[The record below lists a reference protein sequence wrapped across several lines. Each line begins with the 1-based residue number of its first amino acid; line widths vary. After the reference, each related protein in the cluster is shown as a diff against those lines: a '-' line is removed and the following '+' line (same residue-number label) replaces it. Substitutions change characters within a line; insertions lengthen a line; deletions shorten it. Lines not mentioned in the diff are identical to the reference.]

1 MEFWDVYDKNRMPKG
16 YKIMRGG
23 DRRLANGEYHLTA
36 HVCLFAGDGRMVIQ
50 RRADFKGLW
59 GGLWDISAS
68 GSVLAGESS
77 LAGAQRELFEEI
89 GVKADFGAGV
99 PIMTFYGADC
109 ISDYYVALAEIE
121 PSDLTL
127 QFSEVSA
134 VRLATREEVLELA
147 KEGKF
152 VPYKRSFLELI
163 FDMNESE
170 SKRPFEWRGRGE
182 YHKK

>member
-1 MEFWDVYDKNRMPKG
+1 MEFWDVYDKNRAPKG

-23 DRRLANGEYHLTA
+23 DRRLGNGEYHITC
-36 HVCLFAGDGRMVIQ
+36 HVCLFSADGRMLIQ

-68 GSVLAGESS
+68 GSVLAGENS
-77 LAGAQRELFEEI
+77 LAGAQRELYEEI

-109 ISDYYVALAEIE
+109 ISDYYVAEADVD
-121 PSDLTL
+121 PSALKL
-127 QFSEVSA
+127 QFSEVSD
-134 VRLATREEVLELA
+134 VRLASREEVLALA
-147 KEGKF
+147 EEGKF

-170 SKRPFEWRGRGE
+170 SKRPFEWREKRSPMQ
-182 YHKK
+182 K

>member
-1 MEFWDVYDKNRMPKG
+1 MEFWDVYDKNRIPKG

-23 DRRLANGEYHLTA
+23 DRRLGKGEYHITS
-36 HVCLFAGDGRMVIQ
+36 HVCLFSGDGRMVIQ

-68 GSVLAGESS
+68 GSVLAGENS
-77 LAGAQRELFEEI
+77 LAGAERELYEEI
-89 GVKADFGAGV
+89 GMKADFGSGV

-109 ISDYYVALAEIE
+109 ISDYYVARAEVDLAEL
-121 PSDLTL
+121 SL

-134 VRLATREEVLELA
+134 AKLASRDEVLALA
-147 KEGKF
+147 AEGKF
-152 VPYKRSFLELI
+152 VPYKRSFLELL

-170 SKRPFEWRGRGE
+170 SKRPFEWRGRR
-182 YHKK
+182 